1 MNSYTDKI
9 QQNKKQTTPNT
20 VSQKKNNGTAAL
32 SYRDK
37 SSAAV
42 TQMQL
47 QEIANNSLQV
57 KQAMQLQKMANA
69 NFSMPIQKKGVEEEE
84 LQMKAIPIQKKG
96 VEEEELQMKAIPIQK
111 QGVEE
116 EELQMKAITIQK
128 KGIEEEELQMKAI
141 PVQKKGIEEEEPLQG
156 KFALPI
162 QKKENNTGLPDNL
175 KSGIENLS
183 GYAMD
188 DVKVHYNSDK
198 PSQLQAHAYAQ
209 GTDIHIAS
217 GQEKHLPHEAW
228 HVVQQ
233 KQGRVQPTL
242 QMKGNVNINDD
253 AGLENEADVMGAK
266 AVTAGVDVT
275 QRNGIERSNFPEE
288 GRKYV
293 NPVSNVAQR
302 GVNEDIIEAKK
313 DIQNTDGYTQNVL
326 AGVTEYGEK
335 IHYIDSQKTS
345 HPSLPA
351 EVIEMA
357 GGLKA
362 WAANYYNKAQ
372 ANLYEAQKTND
383 HTVVGS
389 NLPRWIL
396 SRLGQDTDKE
406 PDMQSLEV
414 GQHYDGTAAAESR
427 AIELK
432 TCTTKSQQNV
442 AKLVQEGLAQL
453 QKREATGK
461 YTSLLLTVHNDH
473 PENIY
478 PYTETD
484 VVNFNDYDVINAKL
498 IQRIDA
504 TAKGAGIKLKLEVR
518 LEQQGKRYANVF
530 YNYT

>member
-9 QQNKKQTTPNT
+9 QQNKRQAAAYT
-20 VSQKKNNGTAAL
+20 VTQKKNNSAAL
-32 SYRDK
+32 SYREK

-84 LQMKAIPIQKKG
+84 LQMKAIPIQKKS
-96 VEEEELQMKAIPIQK
+96 VEEEELQMKAIP
-111 QGVEE
+111 
-116 EELQMKAITIQK
+116 IQK

-141 PVQKKGIEEEEPLQG
+141 PIQKKGIEEEEPLQG

-275 QRNGIERSNFPEE
+275 QRNGIERSNFSEE
-288 GRKYV
+288 GRKYA

-302 GVNEDIIEAKK
+302 GVNEDIIEAKG
-313 DIQNTDGYTQNVL
+313 DIKNTDGYAKSVL
-326 AGVTEYGEK
+326 AGVTEYAEK
-335 IHYIDSQKTS
+335 IYYIDSQKTS
-345 HPSLPA
+345 HPALPA

-383 HTVVGS
+383 HTIVGPTLS
-389 NLPRWIL
+389 RWIL
-396 SRLGQDTDKE
+396 ARLGQDTDKE

-414 GQHYDGTAAAESR
+414 GQHSDGQVASDRR
-427 AIELK
+427 ATELK
-432 TCTTKSQQNV
+432 TCTTTGQQNV

-473 PENIY
+473 PANKY
-478 PYTETD
+478 PYTDTD
-484 VVNFNDYDVINAKL
+484 VIDFKDQDAINNKL
-498 IQRIDA
+498 IERIDA
-504 TAKGAGIKLKLEVR
+504 TKKGSGIKLKLEVR
-518 LEQQGKRYANVF
+518 LEHKGQRYATVF
-530 YNYT
+530 YN